1 MSDDLLK
8 RLSRIGE
15 RVSIPCPDNI
25 RGCLVFHYRVD
36 TDPACVEAIDEIE
49 RLRAENEQ
57 LLNGYDQILGHLSD
71 AVQSDCENGVRVLNE
86 IAAKNYLKEY
96 PETRAAFHAIGKIAR
111 AALEGKDEK

>member
-36 TDPACVEAIDEIE
+36 TDPACVEAIDEIK
-49 RLRAENEQ
+49 RLRAENDRLREA
-57 LLNGYDQILGHLSD
+57 LELADGALSG
-71 AVQSDCENGVRVLNE
+71 ANMNMKVVERKV
-86 IAAKNYLKEY
+86 
-96 PETRAAFHAIGKIAR
+96 R
-111 AALEGKDEK
+111 AALGEEKK

>member
-1 MSDDLLK
+1 MADDLLK

-36 TDPACVEAIDEIE
+36 TDPACVEAIDEIK

-57 LLNGYDQILGHLSD
+57 LRGWAELAKRSFIRNG
-71 AVQSDCENGVRVLNE
+71 
-86 IAAKNYLKEY
+86 
-96 PETRAAFHAIGKIAR
+96 
-111 AALEGKDEK
+111 

>member
-36 TDPACVEAIDEIE
+36 TDPACVEAIDEIK
-49 RLRAENEQ
+49 RLRAENER
-57 LLNGYDQILGHLSD
+57 LREALEKIASAPYPDTRFNGRGMLPDFDGF
-71 AVQSDCENGVRVLNE
+71 
-86 IAAKNYLKEY
+86 K
-96 PETRAAFHAIGKIAR
+96 PIAR
-111 AALEGKDEK
+111 AALGEEKK

>member
-1 MSDDLLK
+1 MSDDLLR

-49 RLRAENEQ
+49 RLRAENER
-57 LLNGYDQILGHLSD
+57 LRKALGTYACRCGEGECYVEEFVPSCGRSAQVALGED
-71 AVQSDCENGVRVLNE
+71 
-86 IAAKNYLKEY
+86 KN
-96 PETRAAFHAIGKIAR
+96 
-111 AALEGKDEK
+111 

>member
-36 TDPACVEAIDEIE
+36 TDPVCIEAIDEIE
-49 RLRAENEQ
+49 RLCAENKRLREALRHCANSIAEWERRPEGVAPF
-57 LLNGYDQILGHLSD
+57 LLGALDN
-71 AVQSDCENGVRVLNE
+71 
-86 IAAKNYLKEY
+86 
-96 PETRAAFHAIGKIAR
+96 AR
-111 AALEGKDEK
+111 AALGEEKK

>member
-49 RLRAENEQ
+49 RLRAENERMREA
-57 LLNGYDQILGHLSD
+57 LEGVLSLAESYLNIMPDRHGVHIPKLD
-71 AVQSDCENGVRVLNE
+71 A
-86 IAAKNYLKEY
+86 
-96 PETRAAFHAIGKIAR
+96 AR
-111 AALEGKDEK
+111 AALGEEKK

>member
-36 TDPACVEAIDEIE
+36 TDPTCVEAIDEIK

-57 LLNGYDQILGHLSD
+57 LRGWAGL
-71 AVQSDCENGVRVLNE
+71 
-86 IAAKNYLKEY
+86 AKRN
-96 PETRAAFHAIGKIAR
+96 FMMG
-111 AALEGKDEK
+111 GEK

>member
-36 TDPACVEAIDEIE
+36 TDPACVEAIDEIK
-49 RLRAENEQ
+49 RLRAENAQ
-57 LLNGYDQILGHLSD
+57 LRTSLQGLLTGVVKNVRMDRVAFEMILE
-71 AVQSDCENGVRVLNE
+71 A
-86 IAAKNYLKEY
+86 IAALGEEKPL
-96 PETRAAFHAIGKIAR
+96 GD
-111 AALEGKDEK
+111 KDK

>member
-49 RLRAENEQ
+49 RLRAENER
-57 LLNGYDQILGHLSD
+57 LR
-71 AVQSDCENGVRVLNE
+71 E
-86 IAAKNYLKEY
+86 
-96 PETRAAFHAIGKIAR
+96 
-111 AALEGKDEK
+111 ALEPLARLWLYPDDLGFEPALDIRSDVDWDDDANDMQHQDCFVLRRDIRSARTALGEENK

>member
-36 TDPACVEAIDEIE
+36 TDPACVEAIDEIK
-49 RLRAENEQ
+49 RLRVENEQ
-57 LLNGYDQILGHLSD
+57 LRNVLHGLLNG
-71 AVQSDCENGVRVLNE
+71 VLNNVSVDRIE
-86 IAAKNYLKEY
+86 LEMI
-96 PETRAAFHAIGKIAR
+96 RAAR
-111 AALEGKDEK
+111 AALGK